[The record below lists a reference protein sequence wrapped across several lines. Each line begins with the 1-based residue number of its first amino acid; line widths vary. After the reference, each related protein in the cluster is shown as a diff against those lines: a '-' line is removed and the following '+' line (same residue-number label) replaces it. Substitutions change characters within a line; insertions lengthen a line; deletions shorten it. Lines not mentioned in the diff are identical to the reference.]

1 MNRPLAMLAALVVSA
16 LAVSSACIATPVT
29 AMDIRMNADSSNRIQ
44 LRLYQAD
51 DRHNGSMTSSFAP
64 YELWGLDVA
73 ALRQPGFRPIRFAL
87 VREAGRVDCS
97 GSGGNA
103 VATGRC
109 GFPPAAGF
117 TAMLESRGIGRPN
130 AEQSYELA
138 MGSATRDLVDVLAA
152 HNYPRPDI
160 EKLVELSAVGVDR
173 RYDSDLAA

>member
-16 LAVSSACIATPVT
+16 LAVSSAIATPVT
-29 AMDIRMNADSSNRIQ
+29 AMDFRMNADSNSRIQ
-44 LRLYQAD
+44 LRLYRAD
-51 DRHNGSMTSSFAP
+51 DRHNGSMTSGFAP
-64 YELWGLDVA
+64 NELSGLDVA
-73 ALRQPGFRPIRFAL
+73 ALRQPGNHPIRFAL
-87 VREAGRVDCS
+87 IREAGRVDCT

-109 GFPPAAGF
+109 GFTPDAGF

-130 AEQSYELA
+130 DEQSYEPA
-138 MGSATRDLVDVLAA
+138 MVGATRDLVDVLAA

>member
-29 AMDIRMNADSSNRIQ
+29 AMDFRMNADSSNRIQ

-64 YELWGLDVA
+64 NELSGLDVA
-73 ALRQPGFRPIRFAL
+73 ALRQPGNRPIRFAL

-109 GFPPAAGF
+109 GFTPDAGF
-117 TAMLESRGIGRPN
+117 TAML
-130 AEQSYELA
+130 
-138 MGSATRDLVDVLAA
+138 
-152 HNYPRPDI
+152 
-160 EKLVELSAVGVDR
+160 
-173 RYDSDLAA
+173 